1 MSLIVQKNYILVI
14 QKNNNNPTTYSNEVD
29 VTEEVYQLHFALDT
43 IYNKYILPNFEMNN
57 SYPTFTQEE
66 SKENMLFNK
75 IKYIIRLISN
85 ENNIIKYYKIVN
97 TKDNGKTAAYFIG
110 IDFIKNKIISIKP
123 IGYKK
128 AKNIGLFN
136 NSANSFIISK
146 EEWNQVKKKIMKILD

>member
-1 MSLIVQKNYILVI
+1 
-14 QKNNNNPTTYSNEVD
+14 
-29 VTEEVYQLHFALDT
+29 
-43 IYNKYILPNFEMNN
+43 MNN
-57 SYPTFTQEE
+57 SYPIVIKI
-66 SKENMLFNK
+66 KENMLFNK